1 LLLTK
6 GYLFCI
12 YSYNLGVLSG
22 VCTIDDLSPGA
33 DHVIENIDHMLP
45 LIMPRHFDS
54 SNRSTSHSGKLSS
67 VQYDKVEIKEV
78 RRPIVR
84 MRYRVLA

>member
-1 LLLTK
+1 MSKSANLGLT
-6 GYLFCI
+6 I
-12 YSYNLGVLSG
+12 GVLSG

-67 VQYDKVEIKEV
+67 VQYDKVRALSGAGLGIESESSPHIS
-78 RRPIVR
+78 IS
-84 MRYRVLA
+84 M